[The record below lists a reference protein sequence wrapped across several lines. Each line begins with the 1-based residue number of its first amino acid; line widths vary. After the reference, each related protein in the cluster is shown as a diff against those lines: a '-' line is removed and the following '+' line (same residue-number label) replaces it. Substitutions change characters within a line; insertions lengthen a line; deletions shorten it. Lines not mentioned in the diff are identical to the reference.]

1 MFLHREN
8 KNAPTD
14 EKRRQDG
21 GKPDAGNAD
30 KRKAYV
36 TGSCHYDPSRPC
48 SRKTESGCWSCEF
61 NRSLF

>member
-1 MFLHREN
+1 MFFRREK
-8 KNAPTD
+8 KNTLTD
-14 EKRRQDG
+14 EKPKQDG
-21 GKPDAGNAD
+21 MEPAAENVG

-48 SRKTESGCWSCEF
+48 SHKTESRCWSCEH

>member
-1 MFLHREN
+1 MFFRREK
-8 KNAPTD
+8 KNALTD
-14 EKRRQDG
+14 EKRKQDG
-21 GKPDAGNAD
+21 MEPAAGKDG